1 MVGKNTNDITPFR
14 IIMNDMYAKDISKKT
29 KAVKQDK
36 QRKGRF
42 VGGTDAYGCKLHPT
56 EKNKIVIG
64 SLQL

>member
-1 MVGKNTNDITPFR
+1 
-14 IIMNDMYAKDISKKT
+14 MNDMYAKDISKKT